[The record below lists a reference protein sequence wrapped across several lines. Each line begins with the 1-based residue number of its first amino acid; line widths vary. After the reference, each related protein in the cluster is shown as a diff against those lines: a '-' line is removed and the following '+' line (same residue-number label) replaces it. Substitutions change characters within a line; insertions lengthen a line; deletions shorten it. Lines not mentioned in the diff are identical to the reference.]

1 MRFRH
6 FLLILALAA
15 AAGVVLYAMLIE
27 PRRVVVEH
35 VQVVLD
41 DLPAELD
48 GFRVVQLSDL
58 EFQDNELDAH
68 AQRVLAQANVLQA
81 DLIAITGDL
90 IGTGSDYVK
99 AVEGAASFT
108 HSLRARHGVWVV
120 RGENDFV
127 QSMRANERFI
137 REIPTSDVRVLINEA
152 ARINGYD
159 LYVAGAEYQNFRP
172 SWVTDFVIEQQQT
185 ERVLVARW
193 SQRQSFNHYI
203 GGDAQDWQDYEF
215 SGRFY
220 HTQAG
225 GNVGVVAHSQ
235 IPRGLSRYYLLGH
248 EGREYFVLRDSE
260 GTRSA
265 STGVTATPRTW
276 YSFRLRIK
284 NAPGFTDVRAKLWPS
299 REVEPQTWQAIIQ
312 DDDPMRSTR
321 GTVGLWTNGTAR
333 KLFDDLLVTALP
345 SGLPTNAEN
354 LDGEIYLDED
364 FSGYMLGQN
373 LSDWMEYGNDGE
385 ALRAAVQGLPPEA
398 TVILLMHSVDLAKQA
413 AAEKVDLVL
422 AGGTHGGQVRL
433 PLLGALYTGTE
444 LGPRFSAGLFRFGGT
459 QVYVNRG
466 IGTSIVPLRFLAP
479 PEITVLELRAA
490 SEAATFRQAASTGG
504 D

>member
-15 AAGVVLYAMLIE
+15 AGIIAYGTLIE

-48 GFRVVQLSDL
+48 GFRLVQLSDL
-58 EFQDNELDAH
+58 EFQDDELDSH
-68 AQRVLAQANVLQA
+68 AQRVLAQANALQA

-90 IGTGSDYVK
+90 IGTESDYVK
-99 AVEGAASFT
+99 AVDGAAAFT
-108 HSLRARHGVWVV
+108 HSLRARYGVWVV

-127 QSMRANERFI
+127 QSMRANERFTQ
-137 REIPTSDVRVLINEA
+137 EIPASNVRVLVNEA
-152 ARINGYD
+152 AQINGYN

-172 SWVTDFVIEQQQT
+172 NWVTDFVVEQQQT
-185 ERVLVARW
+185 ERVLVGRW
-193 SQRQSFNHYI
+193 SQRQSFNHYS
-203 GGDAQDWQDYEF
+203 GGDGQDWQNYEF

-225 GNVGVVAHSQ
+225 GNVGVVAYSQ
-235 IPRGLSRYYLLGH
+235 IPQGLSRYYLLGH

-265 STGVTATPRTW
+265 STGVAATPRTW
-276 YSFRLRIK
+276 YSFRLRVK
-284 NAPGFTDVRAKLWPS
+284 GAAGFTDVRAKLWPS
-299 REVEPQTWQAIIQ
+299 REAEPLTWQAIIQ

-345 SGLPTNAEN
+345 ANLSAGTEN

-373 LSDWMEYGNDGE
+373 LSDWVEYGDDRE

-398 TVILLMHSVDLAKQA
+398 TVVLLMHSVDFAKQA
-413 AAEKVDLVL
+413 AAEKVDLML

-459 QVYVNRG
+459 QLYVNRG

-479 PEITVLELRAA
+479 PEITVLELR
-490 SEAATFRQAASTGG
+490 SASTGG